1 MEKQNEKQIIIRVGE
16 KLEIDA
22 KDLTLNDVTK
32 GLVLLSGVV
41 KEAAKNNENVNY
53 KEIMNL
59 VDTLSDEIVEG
70 NNEES

>member
-22 KDLTLNDVTK
+22 KDLTLNDVIK